1 MQIQFYD
8 IISNQVLVLLA
19 DVLLTRTFGKEAR
32 WYQLH
37 VFGNLMVISNIMNET
52 YSLYRDPFDNYKLLN
67 NHNSSYLI
75 LSMHLHH
82 MLFFKLNRM
91 DYFHHIIFVLFGVVP
106 TILLVNTNQIY
117 LGYIACSG
125 IPGAIEYS
133 VLSLYKNNK
142 ITLYN
147 QKKINAFVYNF
158 LRYPMCI
165 YGATINLLAYKY
177 NNIITNDNFYVT
189 LYINFLLYM
198 NGCLFNYL
206 TIKSYN
212 TLIYHQSIAS

>member
-8 IISNQVLVLLA
+8 IISNQFLVLLA

-37 VFGNLMVISNIMNET
+37 VFGNLMVISNIFNET

-82 MLFFKLNRM
+82 MLFFKLNKM

-117 LGYIACSG
+117 
-125 IPGAIEYS
+125 
-133 VLSLYKNNK
+133 
-142 ITLYN
+142 
-147 QKKINAFVYNF
+147 
-158 LRYPMCI
+158 
-165 YGATINLLAYKY
+165 
-177 NNIITNDNFYVT
+177 
-189 LYINFLLYM
+189 
-198 NGCLFNYL
+198 
-206 TIKSYN
+206 
-212 TLIYHQSIAS
+212 